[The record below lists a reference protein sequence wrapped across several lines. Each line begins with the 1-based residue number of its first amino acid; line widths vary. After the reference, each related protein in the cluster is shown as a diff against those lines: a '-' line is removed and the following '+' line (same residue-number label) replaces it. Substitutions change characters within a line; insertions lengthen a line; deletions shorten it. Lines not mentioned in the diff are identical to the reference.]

1 MLQWLVREHSGPV
14 LVVFALAA
22 AALVWPAS
30 RFRID
35 SSLENFMMEDDPERT
50 RNREIKDEFSNDE
63 ILVIAFDLGRPF
75 QPEDLRSLHR
85 LSLAIAEVDGVE
97 EALDLTT
104 VEDVRGAADTLDASP
119 LLDLDRVEDVIDS
132 VRERVRGHR
141 LYQGNLL
148 SDDQSVLAIL
158 VFLELRPPEAA
169 VNVHATEGI
178 LQLLKGS
185 ALPGEI
191 YVSGFPFSEHDTI
204 RLFEHDLITLSLASL
219 VVILGILYALLRRAF
234 PLLLLGMLELW
245 SLLVMLAWFGLTN
258 TPFTV
263 VTVIAPPILM
273 VTSAT
278 YAVYLFSYLPSVARS
293 LRPGPD
299 LIELA
304 TRPTM
309 IAAFSTIVG
318 FISLRSMPFRV
329 IGELGTAL
337 SLGTLATVLGTLL
350 LLPAAIQRFGLRLD
364 DELRFGFSRWPL
376 VGVRLASRP
385 RLTLLGLAVAI
396 AIASVG
402 LWRLEIDS
410 DPDSYWPEESLHR
423 RSVSFVRDRLSGTF
437 PINVLVHTDRP
448 DGALEPEV
456 LAFADRLIRKIES
469 DPRVDRT
476 ISFLDYL
483 WLMDAALNPGEAPRT
498 VLPSREMASQYLL
511 LYDAGGD
518 PADYRHYLNF
528 DRSTLNIWVRMNIR
542 RGSLVLA
549 LRDRI
554 QDWAAELAPAATR
567 VEILG
572 TYLMFPKAM
581 EGISRGMVQGL
592 GLAAVMI
599 VVIMI
604 LSLGS
609 IRLGIAAAV
618 PNLAPILVCIGLM
631 GWLGI
636 PISFGTAIV
645 GCVSLGIAVDDTAHV
660 MGHLRP
666 GRSIEEVY
674 RSVGGSLIFST
685 LILGAGFGVL
695 ALGSFQP
702 TVHLGIGTVLTLIV
716 ALLCD
721 LLALPS
727 LLVLLGWPLRA
738 EPQAGARSG
747 SDLLVRSDAS
757 WRP

>member
-1 MLQWLVREHSGPV
+1 
-14 LVVFALAA
+14 
-22 AALVWPAS
+22 
-30 RFRID
+30 
-35 SSLENFMMEDDPERT
+35 
-50 RNREIKDEFSNDE
+50 
-63 ILVIAFDLGRPF
+63 
-75 QPEDLRSLHR
+75 
-85 LSLAIAEVDGVE
+85 
-97 EALDLTT
+97 
-104 VEDVRGAADTLDASP
+104 
-119 LLDLDRVEDVIDS
+119 
-132 VRERVRGHR
+132 
-141 LYQGNLL
+141 
-148 SDDQSVLAIL
+148 
-158 VFLELRPPEAA
+158 
-169 VNVHATEGI
+169 
-178 LQLLKGS
+178 
-185 ALPGEI
+185 
-191 YVSGFPFSEHDTI
+191 
-204 RLFEHDLITLSLASL
+204 
-219 VVILGILYALLRRAF
+219 
-234 PLLLLGMLELW
+234 
-245 SLLVMLAWFGLTN
+245 
-258 TPFTV
+258 
-263 VTVIAPPILM
+263 
-273 VTSAT
+273 
-278 YAVYLFSYLPSVARS
+278 
-293 LRPGPD
+293 
-299 LIELA
+299 
-304 TRPTM
+304 
-309 IAAFSTIVG
+309 
-318 FISLRSMPFRV
+318 MPFRV

-350 LLPAAIQRFGLRLD
+350 LLPAAIQRFGLRID

-376 VGVRLASRP
+376 IGVRLASRP
-385 RLTLLGLAVAI
+385 WLTLLGLAVAI
-396 AIASVG
+396 AIASLG
-402 LWRLEIDS
+402 LSRLEIES

-448 DGALEPEV
+448 GGALEPEV
-456 LAFADRLIRKIES
+456 LAFADQLIRKIES
-469 DPRVDRT
+469 DPQVDRT

-483 WLMDAALNPGEAPRT
+483 WLMDAAINPGEAPRT
-498 VLPSREMASQYLL
+498 VLPDRETAAQYLL

-518 PADYRHYLNF
+518 PADYRHYLDF

-542 RGSLVLA
+542 RGSQVLA

-554 QDWAAELAPAATR
+554 QTWAAELTPATR

-581 EGISRGMVQGL
+581 QGISRGMVQGL
-592 GLAAVMI
+592 GLAAVLV

-604 LSLGS
+604 FSLGS
-609 IRLGIAAAV
+609 IRLGVAAAV

-631 GWLGI
+631 GWFGV

-685 LILGAGFGVL
+685 LILGAGFGTL

-738 EPQAGARSG
+738 EPNS
-747 SDLLVRSDAS
+747 S
-757 WRP
+757 